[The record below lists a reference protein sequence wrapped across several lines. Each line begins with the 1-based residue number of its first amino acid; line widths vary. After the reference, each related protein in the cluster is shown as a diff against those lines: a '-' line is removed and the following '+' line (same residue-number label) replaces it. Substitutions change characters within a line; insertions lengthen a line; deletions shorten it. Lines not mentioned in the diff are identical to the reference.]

1 MTSKRYSFDKKSV
14 DNQFDKRDTPQ
25 PIAGSTAKAL
35 LILFVIIL
43 IGLLCGIGS
52 TYAQESD
59 SRAELNR
66 PFHNQLFFNRHLIN
80 PTFSLVRENKSYLNI
95 LHRNQYASY
104 EDNYQNYYLGF
115 SNKVNE
121 RTALGIGIYG
131 SWLGVMQEFGFNANY
146 ATAVPLGDKSKLT
159 FGTNITYLSEGLDQS
174 KIVSVEN
181 DPTISEARKEN
192 KISIQPGIALSVGK
206 FDVGL
211 FARDLVKYNQTTNN
225 IITNMH
231 VQNLTGSLQYT
242 HTMDAQNGL
251 FANARI
257 MPLLQLGMDAEKNM
271 NYVGSLL
278 LDLPD
283 YGWLQTSYEPDYG
296 VSLGL
301 GFNVSKK
308 LSLGYLMEKDITD
321 AGANLGWNHEVSLA
335 YAVKAHPGMQNLYV
349 NSSDDN
355 RVDEIV
361 KNYEEQIEQIKAE
374 QNMAG
379 NLSQSLAFE
388 NRLILDQLIL
398 RQDSIEKMRDKMFE
412 RRFETMVRLLRKES
426 QEEEKEK
433 TTPPARIP
441 RESYSRVGTAVAEVT
456 EKPVK
461 TVKNKFDKIIDLP
474 MKSNNRSDIIGVNS
488 GYYLIANVYQNKRY
502 LAAFM
507 DRLREQGLDAR
518 QFYNKK
524 NGLYY
529 VYLADFKSKNAAE
542 NAFVSN
548 LDGAY
553 GEEKWIMEIYNPMAT
568 ADVNF
573 EEK

>member
-1 MTSKRYSFDKKSV
+1 MTSKRYTFGKKSV
-14 DNQFDKRDTPQ
+14 DNQSDNRDTPQ
-25 PIAGSTAKAL
+25 PIDGTVDKVL
-35 LILFVIIL
+35 LILFAIIL
-43 IGLLCGIGS
+43 FGLLCGIAS

-59 SRAELNR
+59 PWTKMNR

-121 RTALGIGIYG
+121 HTAVGIGLYG

-146 ATAVPLGDKSKLT
+146 ATAVPLSDKSKLT

-174 KIVSVEN
+174 RIVSAEN
-181 DPTISEARKEN
+181 DPTIREARKEN

-206 FDVGL
+206 FDVGVY
-211 FARDLVKYNQTTNN
+211 ARDLVQYNQTTNN
-225 IITNMH
+225 LITNMH
-231 VQNLTGSLQYT
+231 VQSLRGSLQFT
-242 HTMDAQNGL
+242 HTMNTQNGL

-257 MPLLQLGMDAEKNM
+257 MPLLQLGMDEEKNM

-283 YGWLQTSYEPDYG
+283 YGWLQTTYQQDYG
-296 VSLGL
+296 LSLGL

-335 YAVKAHPGMQNLYV
+335 YAVKDIPGMQNLYV

-361 KNYEEQIEQIKAE
+361 KNYEEQLDQLKAE
-374 QNMAG
+374 QKMAG

-398 RQDSIEKMRDKMFE
+398 RQDSIENARNEMFE
-412 RRFETMVRLLRKES
+412 RRFETMVRLLRNEV
-426 QEEEKEK
+426 EKK
-433 TTPPARIP
+433 TTPPVRIP
-441 RESYSRVGTAVAEVT
+441 RESYVKIGTAVAEVSK
-456 EKPVK
+456 KPAK
-461 TVKNKFDKIIDLP
+461 TVKNKFDKITDLP
-474 MKSNNRSDIIGVNS
+474 LKSHNRSDIIGVNS
-488 GYYLIANVYQNKRY
+488 GYYLIANVYKNKRY
-502 LAAFM
+502 LDAFM
-507 DRLREQGLDAR
+507 DHLREEGLDAR
-518 QFYNKK
+518 QFYNQK

-529 VYLADFKSKNAAE
+529 VYLADFKSKNAAKD
-542 NAFVSN
+542 AYVSH

-553 GEEKWIMEIYNPMAT
+553 GEEKWIMEVYNPMAT
-568 ADVNF
+568 ADVNY
-573 EEK
+573 EDQ

>member
-1 MTSKRYSFDKKSV
+1 MTSKRFTFDKKSV
-14 DNQFDKRDTPQ
+14 DNQSDKIDTVQ
-25 PIAGSTAKAL
+25 PIDGTIDKIL
-35 LILFVIIL
+35 LILFCIVL
-43 IGLLCGIGS
+43 FGLFCGIAS
-52 TYAQESD
+52 TYAQESGPWTK
-59 SRAELNR
+59 LNK

-121 RTALGIGIYG
+121 RTALGIGVYG

-146 ATAVPLGDKSKLT
+146 ATAVSLSDKSKLT

-174 KIVSVEN
+174 KIIAVEN
-181 DPTISEARKEN
+181 DPTIREARKEN
-192 KISIQPGIALSVGK
+192 KIAIQPGIALSVGK
-206 FDVGL
+206 FDVGVY
-211 FARDLVKYNQTTNN
+211 ARDLVQYNQTTNN
-225 IITNMH
+225 LITNMH
-231 VQNLTGSLQYT
+231 VQSLTGSLQFT
-242 HTMDAQNGL
+242 HTMNTQNGL

-257 MPLLQLGMDAEKNM
+257 MPLLQVGMDAENNL

-283 YGWLQTSYEPDYG
+283 YGWLQTAFQQDYG

-308 LSLGYLMEKDITD
+308 LSLGYLMEKDISNT
-321 AGANLGWNHEVSLA
+321 GTNLGWNHEVSLA
-335 YAVKAHPGMQNLYV
+335 YAVKDQPGMQNLYV
-349 NSSDDN
+349 DSSDDK

-361 KNYEEQIEQIKAE
+361 KNYEEQIEQLKAE
-374 QNMAG
+374 QQMAG
-379 NLSQSLAFE
+379 SLTQSLAFE

-398 RQDSIEKMRDKMFE
+398 RQDSIEKARDKMFE
-412 RRFETMVRLLRKES
+412 RRFETMVRLLRSEV
-426 QEEEKEK
+426 KEK
-433 TTPPARIP
+433 PTPPARIP
-441 RESYSRVGTAVAEVT
+441 RESYSRIGTGIADAKN
-456 EKPVK
+456 KPVK
-461 TVKNKFDKIIDLP
+461 RKFKKITDLP
-474 MKSNNRSDIIGVNS
+474 LKSQNRSDIIGVNS
-488 GYYLIANVYQNKRY
+488 GYYLIANVYKNKRY

-507 DRLREQGLDAR
+507 DKLQQQGLDAR
-518 QFYNKK
+518 QFYNQK

-542 NAFVSN
+542 NAYVSN

-553 GEEKWIMEIYNPMAT
+553 GEEKWIMEVYNPMAT
-568 ADVNF
+568 ADVIF
-573 EEK
+573 EDQ

>member
-1 MTSKRYSFDKKSV
+1 MTLKRFTFDKKSV
-14 DNQFDKRDTPQ
+14 DNQHDKMDTVQ
-25 PIAGSTAKAL
+25 PINGTIDKVL
-35 LILFVIIL
+35 LILFAIVL
-43 IGLLCGIGS
+43 FGLFLGIAS
-52 TYAQESD
+52 TYAQESGPWTK
-59 SRAELNR
+59 LNK

-146 ATAVPLGDKSKLT
+146 ATAVPLGEKSKLT

-174 KIVSVEN
+174 RIVSVEN
-181 DPTISEARKEN
+181 DPIIRESRKEN
-192 KISIQPGIALSVGK
+192 KIAIQPGIALSVGK
-206 FDVGL
+206 FDLGL
-211 FARDLVKYNQTTNN
+211 YARDLINYNQTTNN

-231 VQNLTGSLQYT
+231 LQNLMGSLQFT
-242 HTMDAQNGL
+242 HTMSVQNGL

-257 MPLLQLGMDAEKNM
+257 MPLIQLGMDKENNM

-283 YGWLQTSYEPDYG
+283 YGWLQTAYQQDYG

-308 LSLGYLMEKDITD
+308 LSLGYLMEKDISE

-335 YAVKAHPGMQNLYV
+335 YAVKDYPGMQNLYA
-349 NSSDDN
+349 NSSEDG

-361 KNYEEQIEQIKAE
+361 KNYEEQIVQLKAE

-398 RQDSIEKMRDKMFE
+398 RQDSIEKARNKMFE
-412 RRFETMVRLLRKES
+412 RRFETMVRLLRNEVQKE
-426 QEEEKEK
+426 

-441 RESYSRVGTAVAEVT
+441 RESYGRMGTAVAEVK
-456 EKPVK
+456 EKPIKPVK
-461 TVKNKFDKIIDLP
+461 DTFDKIIDLP
-474 MKSNNRSDIIGVNS
+474 LKSNNRSDIIGVNS
-488 GYYLIANVYQNKRY
+488 GYYLIANVYKNKRY

-507 DRLREQGLDAR
+507 AHLQLKGLDAR

-542 NAFVSN
+542 NAYVSN

-553 GEEKWIMEIYNPMAT
+553 GEEKWIMEVYNPMAT
-568 ADVNF
+568 ADVIY
-573 EEK
+573 EDQ

>member
-1 MTSKRYSFDKKSV
+1 MTSKRFTIDKKSV
-14 DNQFDKRDTPQ
+14 ENQHDKLDSVQ
-25 PIAGSTAKAL
+25 PIDGTIDNVL
-35 LILFVIIL
+35 LILFLVVL
-43 IGLLCGIGS
+43 FGLFCGIAS
-52 TYAQESD
+52 TYAQD
-59 SRAELNR
+59 SNPWAKLNK

-121 RTALGIGIYG
+121 RTALGIGVYG

-146 ATAVPLGDKSKLT
+146 ATAVPLSDKSKLT

-174 KIVSVEN
+174 KIITVDN
-181 DPTISEARKEN
+181 DPTIREARKEN
-192 KISIQPGIALSVGK
+192 KIAIQPGIALSVGK

-211 FARDLVKYNQTTNN
+211 YARDLVQYNQTTNN
-225 IITNMH
+225 LITNMH

-242 HTMDAQNGL
+242 HTVKAQNGL

-257 MPLLQLGMDAEKNM
+257 MPLLQVGMDDQNNM

-278 LDLPD
+278 VDLPD
-283 YGWLQTSYEPDYG
+283 YGWLQTAFQQDYG

-335 YAVKAHPGMQNLYV
+335 YAVKDQPGMQNLYV
-349 NSSDDN
+349 DSSEDK

-361 KNYEEQIEQIKAE
+361 KNYEEQIEQLKAE
-374 QNMAG
+374 QQMTG
-379 NLSQSLAFE
+379 SLTQSLAFE

-398 RQDSIEKMRDKMFE
+398 RQDSLEKARNEMFE
-412 RRFETMVRLLRKES
+412 RRFETMVRLLRKEKT
-426 QEEEKEK
+426 QEKT

-441 RESYSRVGTAVAEVT
+441 RESYSRIGSGIAEVKVK

-461 TVKNKFDKIIDLP
+461 KKFKEIIDLP
-474 MKSNNRSDIIGVNS
+474 LKSENRSDIIGVNS
-488 GYYLIANVYQNKRY
+488 GYYLIANVYKNKRY

-507 DRLREQGLDAR
+507 DKLQQQGLDAR
-518 QFYNKK
+518 QFYNQK

-542 NAFVSN
+542 NAYVSN

-553 GEEKWIMEIYNPMAT
+553 GEEKWIMEVYNPMAT
-568 ADVNF
+568 ADIIY
-573 EEK
+573 EDQ

>member
-1 MTSKRYSFDKKSV
+1 MTSKRYSFGKKSV

-25 PIAGSTAKAL
+25 PIAGSTAKIL

-43 IGLLCGIGS
+43 FGLLCGIGS
-52 TYAQESD
+52 TYAQES
-59 SRAELNR
+59 STWSKLNR
-66 PFHNQLFFNRHLIN
+66 PFHNQLFFNRHLLN

-146 ATAVPLGDKSKLT
+146 ATAVPLSDNSKLT
-159 FGTNITYLSEGLDQS
+159 FGTNITFLSEGLDQNR
-174 KIVSVEN
+174 IVSVEN
-181 DPTISEARKEN
+181 DPTIREARKEN

-211 FARDLVKYNQTTNN
+211 YARDLVRYNQTTNN

-231 VQNLTGSLQYT
+231 VQNLRGSLQFT
-242 HTMDAQNGL
+242 HTMNAQNGL

-257 MPLLQLGMDAEKNM
+257 MPLLQFGMDEEKNM

-283 YGWLQTSYEPDYG
+283 YGWLQTTYQQDYG

-301 GFNVSKK
+301 GFNVSNK
-308 LSLGYLMEKDITD
+308 LSLGYLMEKDITST
-321 AGANLGWNHEVSLA
+321 GLNLGWNHEVSLA
-335 YAVKAHPGMQNLYV
+335 YAVKEHPGMQNLYV

-361 KNYEEQIEQIKAE
+361 KNYEEQIEQLKGE
-374 QNMAG
+374 QKMTG
-379 NLSQSLAFE
+379 NLGQSMAFE

-398 RQDSIEKMRDKMFE
+398 RQDSLENARNEMFE
-412 RRFETMVRLLRKES
+412 RRFETMVRLLRNEIP
-426 QEEEKEK
+426 EK

-441 RESYSRVGTAVAEVT
+441 RDSYGNVKTAIAAVQ

-461 TVKNKFDKIIDLP
+461 SVKNKYNKIIDLP
-474 MKSNNRSDIIGVNS
+474 MKSKNRSDIIGVNS
-488 GYYLIANVYQNKRY
+488 GYYLIANVYKNKRY

-507 DRLREQGLDAR
+507 DRLQEQGLDAR

-542 NAFVSN
+542 DAFVSN

-568 ADVNF
+568 ADVIY
-573 EEK
+573 EDQ

>member
-1 MTSKRYSFDKKSV
+1 MTSNRYSFSKKSV
-14 DNQFDKRDTPQ
+14 DDRIDKEIKLQ
-25 PIAGSTAKAL
+25 PTTGSTTKAL
-35 LILFVIIL
+35 LILFAIIL
-43 IGLLCGIGS
+43 LGLLCGIGS
-52 TYAQESD
+52 TYAQETEP
-59 SRAELNR
+59 RANLNS

-146 ATAVPLGDKSKLT
+146 ATAVPLSDNSKLT

-174 KIVSVEN
+174 RIVSVEN
-181 DPTISEARKEN
+181 DPSIREARKEN
-192 KISIQPGIALSVGK
+192 KISIQPGVALSVGK

-211 FARDLVKYNQTTNN
+211 YARDLVKYNQTTNN

-231 VQNLTGSLQYT
+231 VQNLRGSLQFT
-242 HTMDAQNGL
+242 HTMSAQNGL

-257 MPLLQLGMDAEKNM
+257 MPLLQVGMDEEKNM
-271 NYVGSLL
+271 SYVGSLL

-283 YGWLQTSYEPDYG
+283 YGWLQTTYDQDYG

-308 LSLGYLMEKDITD
+308 LSLGYLMEKDISD
-321 AGANLGWNHEVSLA
+321 AGSNLGWNHEVSLA
-335 YAVKAHPGMQNLYV
+335 YAVKENPGVNNLYV
-349 NSSDDN
+349 NSSEDS

-361 KNYEEQIEQIKAE
+361 KNYEEQIEQLKAE
-374 QNMAG
+374 QEMEG
-379 NLSQSLAFE
+379 SLSQSLAFE

-398 RQDSIEKMRDKMFE
+398 RQDSIEKARNEMFE
-412 RRFETMVRLLRKES
+412 RRFETMVRLLRNEL
-426 QEEEKEK
+426 QEK
-433 TTPPARIP
+433 TTPPVRIP
-441 RESYSRVGTAVAEVT
+441 RESYGRVGTAVAEVQ

-461 TVKNKFDKIIDLP
+461 TVVKNEFDKIIDLP
-474 MKSNNRSDIIGVNS
+474 LKSQNRSDIIGVNS
-488 GYYLIANVYQNKRY
+488 GYYLIANVYKNKRY
-502 LAAFM
+502 LAAFI
-507 DRLREQGLDAR
+507 DRLQEQGLDAR
-518 QFYNKK
+518 QFYNKE

-529 VYLADFKSKNAAE
+529 VYLADFKSKNAAKD
-542 NAFVSN
+542 AYVSN

-553 GEEKWIMEIYNPMAT
+553 GEEKWIMEVYNPMAT
-568 ADVNF
+568 ADVNY
-573 EEK
+573 EDQ

>member
-1 MTSKRYSFDKKSV
+1 MTSKRYSFGKKSV
-14 DNQFDKRDTPQ
+14 DDQFDKRNTPQ
-25 PIAGSTAKAL
+25 PIAGSTTKAL

-59 SRAELNR
+59 PWAKLNR

-146 ATAVPLGDKSKLT
+146 ATAVPLSDKSKLT

-174 KIVSVEN
+174 RIVSVEN
-181 DPTISEARKEN
+181 DPTVREARKEN

-211 FARDLVKYNQTTNN
+211 YARDLVKYNQTTNN

-231 VQNLTGSLQYT
+231 VQSLSGSLQYT
-242 HTMDAQNGL
+242 HTMNTQNGL

-257 MPLLQLGMDAEKNM
+257 MPLVQLGMDKENNM

-283 YGWLQTSYEPDYG
+283 YGWLQTTYQQDYG

-308 LSLGYLMEKDITD
+308 LSLGYLMEKDITA

-335 YAVKAHPGMQNLYV
+335 YSVKDLAGMQNLYV
-349 NSSDDN
+349 NSSDDS

-361 KNYEEQIEQIKAE
+361 KNYEEQIFQLKAE
-374 QNMAG
+374 QKMAG

-398 RQDSIEKMRDKMFE
+398 RQDSIENARNEMFE
-412 RRFETMVRLLRKES
+412 RRFETMVRLLRNEV
-426 QEEEKEK
+426 EEK

-441 RESYSRVGTAVAEVT
+441 RESYSKIGTAVADVKEKPI
-456 EKPVK
+456 KPVK
-461 TVKNKFDKIIDLP
+461 DTFDKIIDLP
-474 MKSNNRSDIIGVNS
+474 LKSKNRSDIIGVNS
-488 GYYLIANVYQNKRY
+488 GYYLIANVYKNKRY
-502 LAAFM
+502 LAAFL
-507 DRLREQGLDAR
+507 DRLREEGLDAR

-529 VYLADFKSKNAAE
+529 VYLADFKSKNAAKD
-542 NAFVSN
+542 AYVSH

-568 ADVNF
+568 ADVNY
-573 EEK
+573 EDQ